1 MLEAAARRQAREEQL
16 VAILGCWIMAPWSR
30 RRLTPEKL
38 IKPPPIRRA
47 LEPSWWPYRASDAAP
62 SGGSRRR

>member
-16 VAILGCWIMAPWSR
+16 VATLGCWIMAPWSK

-38 IKPPPIRRA
+38 IKPHPVRRA
-47 LEPSWWPYRASDAAP
+47 LEPTYWPDRAEAP
-62 SGGSRRR
+62 ASTGTRRR